1 MTRTLTAESV
11 TEGHSDKVADY
22 IADSILDAYLA
33 EDPYS
38 RVACEAL
45 CKGTHV
51 VIAGEITSR
60 ARVDRAA
67 VVRAAVRDV
76 GYADP
81 ASSFHATGIEV
92 IDLVSAQGREIAN
105 AVGARAARELR
116 AGDQGIMIGYA
127 TGETPERL
135 PLPLVLAHRLTRTL
149 AEDRRSGA
157 VPWLL
162 PDGKSQVSVEQ
173 EGEGPR
179 RVRTVVVSLQ
189 HRRDSEREAIERY
202 VREGLLPRALGPW
215 NAPDVELLVN
225 PAGSFVEGGP
235 VVDCGLTGR
244 KSLMDAYGPLARHG
258 GGAFSGKDPTK
269 VDRSGAYLARLVARQ
284 IVDDGIAPRVEVQVA
299 YAIGRSLPVALSVD
313 TFGTGDAAA
322 AGEVARAYDF
332 RPGSIIERLRLLRPI
347 YRLATNYGH
356 FGRRGLPWEE
366 GV

>member
-11 TEGHSDKVADY
+11 TEGHPDKVADY

-67 VVRAAVRDV
+67 VVRAALRDV
-76 GYADP
+76 GHADP
-81 ASSFHATGIEV
+81 ASSFHAAGIEV

-127 TGETPERL
+127 TDETPERL
-135 PLPLVLAHRLTRTL
+135 PLPLVLAHRL
-149 AEDRRSGA
+149 
-157 VPWLL
+157 
-162 PDGKSQVSVEQ
+162 
-173 EGEGPR
+173 
-179 RVRTVVVSLQ
+179 
-189 HRRDSEREAIERY
+189 
-202 VREGLLPRALGPW
+202 
-215 NAPDVELLVN
+215 
-225 PAGSFVEGGP
+225 
-235 VVDCGLTGR
+235 
-244 KSLMDAYGPLARHG
+244 
-258 GGAFSGKDPTK
+258 
-269 VDRSGAYLARLVARQ
+269 
-284 IVDDGIAPRVEVQVA
+284 A

-322 AGEVARAYDF
+322 VGDLARAYDF
-332 RPGSIIERLRLLRPI
+332 RPGAIIERLRLRRPI
-347 YRLATNYGH
+347 YRLTTNYGH